1 MKRALSPGHKGRER
15 TVTHEQMAEAVGAT
29 AATRAAALALEA
41 VFANEEPMAS
51 EVATAQAAFAV
62 ACELAR
68 QTSVL
73 GAIKEQLDKLDTN
86 AVQA

>member
-1 MKRALSPGHKGRER
+1 M
-15 TVTHEQMAEAVGAT
+15 THEQMAEAVGAT

-62 ACELAR
+62 ACELAQ

-73 GAIKEQLDKLDTN
+73 GAIKGTTR
-86 AVQA
+86 QARHECGTGLVSPITRTSRP